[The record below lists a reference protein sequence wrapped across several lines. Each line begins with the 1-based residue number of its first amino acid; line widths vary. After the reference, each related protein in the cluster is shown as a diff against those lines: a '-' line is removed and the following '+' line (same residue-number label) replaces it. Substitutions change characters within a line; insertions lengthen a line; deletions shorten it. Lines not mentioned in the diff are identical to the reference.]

1 MEREEAEVE
10 EEEEELEEEEE
21 EEQGWVVLDHKPKE
35 KEEGK
40 MKARGKLETI
50 QRVQVTTR
58 AGLRAWLEA
67 HHLTSPGI
75 WLVTFKKNQPKKKTA
90 ETEEEHDHDPNT
102 NRHLPYADAVEELL
116 CFGWV
121 DGRAGRLDAA
131 RSMLHVSPRKPASV
145 WSGLNKTRVAA
156 LEAAGLMAPRGREV
170 VAAAQANGQWDALTQ
185 VEALVVPTDLAK
197 ALAARAPAARRH
209 WDAFPPSARR
219 AALQWIEQAK
229 RSETRRKRVDET
241 ARLAERNQRANQWVP
256 KH

>member
-1 MEREEAEVE
+1 MEREVE
-10 EEEEELEEEEE
+10 EEEEELEEE

-35 KEEGK
+35 EVEK
-40 MKARGKLETI
+40 MKGRGKLETI

-90 ETEEEHDHDPNT
+90 TTETEDEEDTT
-102 NRHLPYADAVEELL
+102 NNHHLPYADAVEELL

-121 DGRAGRLDAA
+121 DGRASRLDAA
-131 RSMLHVSPRKPASV
+131 RSMLHVSPRKPTSV

-170 VAAAQANGQWDALTQ
+170 VAVAQANGQWDALKQ

-197 ALAARAPAARRH
+197 ALAARGPVARRH
-209 WDAFPPSARR
+209 WDAFPPSARK

-256 KH
+256 KQ

>member
-1 MEREEAEVE
+1 
-10 EEEEELEEEEE
+10 
-21 EEQGWVVLDHKPKE
+21 
-35 KEEGK
+35 
-40 MKARGKLETI
+40 MKGRGKLETI

-90 ETEEEHDHDPNT
+90 TTETEDEEDT
-102 NRHLPYADAVEELL
+102 NNHLPYADAVEELL

-121 DGRAGRLDAA
+121 DGRASRLDAA
-131 RSMLHVSPRKPASV
+131 RSMLHVSPRKPTSV

-156 LEAAGLMAPRGREV
+156 LEAAGLMALRGREV
-170 VAAAQANGQWDALTQ
+170 VAVAQANGQWDALKQ

-197 ALAARAPAARRH
+197 ALAARGP
-209 WDAFPPSARR
+209 
-219 AALQWIEQAK
+219 WIEQAK

-256 KH
+256 KQ